1 MLLRSDIKF
10 IVTIAFLDKYKDSI
24 ELYNLLF
31 RELLLKIW
39 R

>member
-1 MLLRSDIKF
+1 MLLKSDIKF
-10 IVTIAFLDKYKDSI
+10 IVTIALLDKYKDSI